1 MVENDELIEVRNL
14 TDSPVVYKSY
24 DGHRREF
31 KGGQSFMIPAI
42 ELRQLGYD
50 RGGLELLRN
59 YLHVDNLELAMEFG
73 VTQDSYE
80 NEYSWKISDI
90 DRVLKTGSMDELQ
103 DALDFA
109 PLGIID
115 TILSRAIEIKLN
127 DVEKRQAISQATHAN
142 IDAMIENIK
151 YAATPEKEEAPKTRT
166 RRVNK
171 SAQSA
176 APKRR
181 AAK

>member
-59 YLHVDNLELAMEFG
+59 YLHVDNFELAEEFG
-73 VTQDSYE
+73 VTKDSYD
-80 NEYSWKISDI
+80 NEYSWKLPDI
-90 DRVLKTGSMDELQ
+90 DKVLKTGSMDELQ

-109 PLGIID
+109 PQGIVD
-115 TILSRAIEIKLN
+115 TILSRAIETRLN
-127 DVEKRQAISQATHAN
+127 DVEKRQAISKATHAN
-142 IDAMIENIK
+142 IDAMIENIN
-151 YAATPEKEEAPKTRT
+151 YAATPETEEAPKTRT

-171 SAQSA
+171 KTQDT